1 MDQPKTIRIVPSR
14 FFESFIAVAR
24 ELIFRP
30 RQFFEQLRPSGSL
43 FGPLMF
49 FALCLFLSA
58 LIVANA
64 PGSGL
69 DSGVPPAKLFAAL
82 FISWFVSAVLGSLCL
97 HAVLISPLF
106 NARLPYEATLSILA
120 YACIVELVAWIPLLG
135 VIAKFYG
142 LFLLYIGFKAIH
154 QLSARRAAFAVFLA
168 VLLTNIIRLMMLR
181 LLAPA
186 WLDSLIQAIESSG
199 ISA

>member
-1 MDQPKTIRIVPSR
+1 MDQPKTIRFVPSR
-14 FFESFIAVAR
+14 FLESFIAVAR

-43 FGPLMF
+43 FGPLTF
-49 FALCLFLSA
+49 LSLCLFLSR

-64 PGSGL
+64 LGANLP
-69 DSGVPPAKLFAAL
+69 L
-82 FISWFVSAVLGSLCL
+82 FIGLFVSWIVSAVLGSMCL
-97 HAVLISPLF
+97 HAVLVSPLF
-106 NARLPYEATLSILA
+106 NARLPYEATLSIIA

-142 LFLLYIGFKAIH
+142 LFFMYIGFKAIH
-154 QLSARRAAFAVFLA
+154 QLPARRAAFAVFLA

-181 LLAPA
+181 LLAPE